1 MLLMLLPLKMVENIL
16 DERDTIH
23 QSELDNIAE
32 GWGDDQTVAGPIL
45 VVPFVEHITSVETI
59 TDSQGDSRVVSK
71 DVFTSKTM
79 VLLPEE
85 LHVDA
90 KLNERHRKEGK
101 QSSQVYD
108 GDLTLSGV
116 FNLDALPRENN
127 KITIR
132 WDKAW
137 LAVGLTDIKAI
148 DSTSPLRWDDKS
160 AKLESGTRL
169 KNILPNGFHA
179 SMASTSKINKRPE
192 FKVQLSF
199 KGKNRFSF
207 VPVGESTTAYVESAW
222 PHPSFQGGVLPK
234 SKIISS
240 DGFSAEWN
248 ITHLSRNYPQSWL
261 IGEDSYQLDELTAG
275 VDLFTSVLHT
285 SKVNR
290 VVKYGALFI
299 GLTFLS
305 FLTFEVSVKSRVHII
320 QYAVVGLSISLF
332 YLLLIS
338 LSEHFSFMM
347 AYVYATSAILSIITL
362 YTMAVFRS
370 FAKGGFILL
379 LLGSL
384 YTALYFILQMEA
396 HALLAGSSV
405 LFFVVVLLMMATRN
419 IHRGV

>member
-16 DERDTIH
+16 DERDTSH
-23 QSELDNIAE
+23 QAELDSISE
-32 GWGDDQTVAGPIL
+32 GWGDDQTVTGPVL
-45 VVPFVEHITSVETI
+45 VVPFVEHIISVETV
-59 TDSQGDSRVVSK
+59 TDNEGESRVVSK
-71 DVFTSKTM
+71 DIFTNKTM
-79 VLLPEE
+79 ILLPEE

-90 KLNERHRKEGK
+90 KLNEINRKKGK
-101 QSSQVYD
+101 QSSKVYTA
-108 GDLTLSGV
+108 DLTLSGV

-132 WDKAW
+132 WENAA

-148 DSTSPLRWDDKS
+148 NNTSPLRWDDKS
-160 AKLESGTRL
+160 AKLESGTGL

-179 SMASTSKINKRPE
+179 SMANTSKINKRPE
-192 FKVQLSF
+192 FKIQLSF
-199 KGKNRFSF
+199 KGKNRFRF

-222 PHPSFQGGVLPK
+222 PHPSFKGGVFPR
-234 SKIISS
+234 SKIISD

-248 ITHLSRNYPQSWL
+248 ISHLSRNYPQSWL
-261 IGEDSYQLDELTAG
+261 MGEGSYQLDELTAG
-275 VDLFTSVLHT
+275 VDLFTSVSHT

-290 VVKYGALFI
+290 VVRYGGLFI

-305 FLTFEVSVKSRVHII
+305 FLAFEVSVKSRVHII

-338 LSEHFSFMM
+338 LSEYFSFIM
-347 AYVYATSAILSIITL
+347 AYVYAVSAILGIITL

-370 FAKGGFILL
+370 FTKGVFILL

-384 YTALYFILQMEA
+384 YTALYFILQIESY
-396 HALLAGSSV
+396 ALLTGSGV
-405 LFFVVVLLMMATRN
+405 LFFVVVLLMMATRDIQSN
-419 IHRGV
+419 V